1 MMHKLFTKIMGI
13 FGYKLIDKE
22 IFKNS
27 RLISNISYLKIDRL
41 LKNLFEKKKNISLI
55 QIGANDGK
63 RFDILNYYIK
73 KYQTKSLL
81 VEPIKKNFLELI
93 ENYKDCKF
101 VSIDNSAISVDN
113 EISYLYKVDEK
124 FIDNY
129 SDHIPG
135 ITSFDKKH
143 LIKHGVKNRHIITEN
158 VNSLS
163 IVNLISKY
171 HLADFDLL
179 YIDAEGYDG
188 KIAIDLLKSTSLRPI
203 IILEF
208 IHVKNNTFR
217 DLITNLEKNEYIIF
231 SIDENLCCYPKNKR
245 EYIEFS

>member
-81 VEPIKKNFLELI
+81 VEPIKKNFLELV

-203 IILEF
+203 TILEF

-217 DLITNLEKNEYIIF
+217 DLITNLKKNEYIIF
-231 SIDENLCCYPKNKR
+231 SIDENLCCYPRNKR